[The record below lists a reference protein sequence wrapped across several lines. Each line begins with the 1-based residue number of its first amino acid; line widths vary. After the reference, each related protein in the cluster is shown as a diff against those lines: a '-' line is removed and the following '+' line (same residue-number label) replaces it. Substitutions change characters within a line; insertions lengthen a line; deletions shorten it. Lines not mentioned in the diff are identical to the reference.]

1 MSDLSN
7 LTLTNTAALDLAQGP
22 SPKPDKLHKAAQEF
36 EALLVGQMLKSAR
49 PDGSDGWL
57 GSGDSGADDSA
68 MDMAESQ
75 LTNALSSGRGIGLA
89 SVIERDMRKSG
100 AQNTAET
107 PPANSATSA
116 KNP

>member
-1 MSDLSN
+1 MSAIPN
-7 LTLTNTAALDLAQGP
+7 LPIANTAALDLLSVQA
-22 SPKPDKLHKAAQEF
+22 PKADKLHKAAQEF

-57 GSGDSGADDSA
+57 GSGDSGADGSA

-75 LTNALSSGRGIGLA
+75 LASALSSGRGIGLA
-89 SVIERDMRKSG
+89 AVIERAMQKHP

-107 PPANSATSA
+107 PPANSGISA
-116 KNP
+116 KKP

>member
-1 MSDLSN
+1 MPDISTLA
-7 LTLTNTAALDLAQGP
+7 LTNPAAIDLAQAG
-22 SPKPDKLHKAAQEF
+22 PKPDKLHKAAQEF

-75 LTNALSSGRGIGLA
+75 LANALSSGRGIGLA
-89 SVIERDMRKSG
+89 TVIERAMQKASP
-100 AQNTAET
+100 QKTAET
-107 PPANSATSA
+107 PPANSAGSPS
-116 KNP
+116 KP

>member
-1 MSDLSN
+1 MSAIP
-7 LTLTNTAALDLAQGP
+7 TLPIANTAALDLLSGEAP
-22 SPKPDKLHKAAQEF
+22 ETDKLHKAAQEF

-57 GSGDSGADDSA
+57 GSGDSGAGDSA

-75 LTNALSSGRGIGLA
+75 FANALSTGRGIGLA
-89 SVIERDMRKSG
+89 AVIERAMQKGS

-107 PPANSATSA
+107 PPANSDISA
-116 KNP
+116 KMP